1 MKKPYGSPK
10 IAIER
15 FVLTQH
21 LASCSGIKI
30 SLLDMDCVS
39 KDPDA
44 PPFMKDMAEF
54 GVFMDGCA
62 APPTGLDQ
70 EDGICYNTSVIMA
83 FSS

>member
-21 LASCSGIKI
+21 LASCYGIKI
-30 SLLDMDCVS
+30 SLLDMGCVLN
-39 KDPDA
+39 DPDA
-44 PPFMKDMAEF
+44 PPFMKDMAAF

-62 APPTGLDQ
+62 APPTGMDQ
-70 EDGICYNTSVIMA
+70 EDGVCYNTSVLMA